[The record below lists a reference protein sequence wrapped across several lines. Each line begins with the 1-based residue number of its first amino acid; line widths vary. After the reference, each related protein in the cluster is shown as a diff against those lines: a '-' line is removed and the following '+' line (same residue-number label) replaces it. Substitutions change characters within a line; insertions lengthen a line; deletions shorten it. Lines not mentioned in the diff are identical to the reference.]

1 MGSVIA
7 GYDLVGFRV
16 DDYAVCG
23 FIADEPHATTG
34 AFDGT

>member
-7 GYDLVGFRV
+7 DYDLVGFRV